1 MQALPFIQQLRSRL
15 KIEFA
20 ATPECLELER
30 TERML
35 SIYEQIVI
43 QRGLQR
49 KEIGPKALRAFEH
62 FFAVVHDAYP
72 EEKAPPIRL
81 KEPLRATPA
90 ASPAARAYA
99 AAAAPVTRASTV
111 AAAPV
116 TRSSSAVAAAPA
128 APRAPAPAAP
138 RAPAAAP
145 GPASAPFAR
154 WIKAAEVA

>member
-1 MQALPFIQQLRSRL
+1 MQALPFIKQLRSRL

-20 ATPECLELER
+20 AAPECLELER

-49 KEIGPKALRAFEH
+49 KEIGPKALKAFEH
-62 FFAVVHDAYP
+62 LFAVVHDAYP

-81 KEPLRATPA
+81 RAPA
-90 ASPAARAYA
+90 AAPATRVSAAPVVRASAAAAPAVRASA
-99 AAAAPVTRASTV
+99 AAAASV
-111 AAAPV
+111 A
-116 TRSSSAVAAAPA
+116 RAAAPA
-128 APRAPAPAAP
+128 SRAPS
-138 RAPAAAP
+138 AAAP

>member
-1 MQALPFIQQLRSRL
+1 MQALPFIKQLRSRL

-49 KEIGPKALRAFEH
+49 REIGPKALRAFEH
-62 FFAVVHDAYP
+62 FFALVHDAYP

-81 KEPLRATPA
+81 KEPLRAASVAAPVARASAAAPVVARASAIPA
-90 ASPAARAYA
+90 ASVAPRAA
-99 AAAAPVTRASTV
+99 AAAAP
-111 AAAPV
+111 AAP
-116 TRSSSAVAAAPA
+116 RAAAPA
-128 APRAPAPAAP
+128 APRAPA
-138 RAPAAAP
+138 AAAP

-154 WIKAAEVA
+154 WIRAAEVA

>member
-1 MQALPFIQQLRSRL
+1 MQALPFIKQLRSRL

-20 ATPECLELER
+20 AAPECLELER

-49 KEIGPKALRAFEH
+49 KEIGPKALKAFEH
-62 FFAVVHDAYP
+62 LFAVVHDAYP

-81 KEPLRATPA
+81 RAPA
-90 ASPAARAYA
+90 AAPATRVSAAPAVRASA
-99 AAAAPVTRASTV
+99 AAAAPAARASGA

-116 TRSSSAVAAAPA
+116 ARAVAAPA
-128 APRAPAPAAP
+128 SRAPS
-138 RAPAAAP
+138 AAAP

>member
-1 MQALPFIQQLRSRL
+1 
-15 KIEFA
+15 
-20 ATPECLELER
+20 
-30 TERML
+30 ML

-43 QRGLQR
+43 QKGLQR

-81 KEPLRATPA
+81 KEPLRAAPVA
-90 ASPAARAYA
+90 APVARASA
-99 AAAAPVTRASTV
+99 AVAAPVTRAPAV

-116 TRSSSAVAAAPA
+116 
-128 APRAPAPAAP
+128 APRSAAP

>member
-1 MQALPFIQQLRSRL
+1 MQALPFIKQLRSRL

-20 ATPECLELER
+20 AAPECLELER

-49 KEIGPKALRAFEH
+49 KEIGPKALKAFEH
-62 FFAVVHDAYP
+62 LFAVVHDAYP

-81 KEPLRATPA
+81 RAPA
-90 ASPAARAYA
+90 AAPATRVSAAPVVRAS
-99 AAAAPVTRASTV
+99 AAAAPATRASG
-111 AAAPV
+111 
-116 TRSSSAVAAAPA
+116 AAAPA
-128 APRAPAPAAP
+128 SRAPS
-138 RAPAAAP
+138 AAAP

>member
-1 MQALPFIQQLRSRL
+1 MQALPFIKQLRSRL

-49 KEIGPKALRAFEH
+49 REIGPKALRAFEH

-81 KEPLRATPA
+81 KEPLRAASAAAPARASAAAPVVARGSAAPA
-90 ASPAARAYA
+90 ASVAPRAA
-99 AAAAPVTRASTV
+99 AAAAPR
-111 AAAPV
+111 AAA
-116 TRSSSAVAAAPA
+116 S
-128 APRAPAPAAP
+128 AAP

>member
-1 MQALPFIQQLRSRL
+1 MQALPFIKQLRSRL

-49 KEIGPKALRAFEH
+49 REIGPKALRAFEH

-81 KEPLRATPA
+81 KEPLRA
-90 ASPAARAYA
+90 AS
-99 AAAAPVTRASTV
+99 AAAPVARAS

-116 TRSSSAVAAAPA
+116 AARGSAVPAASVAPRAAAAPA
-128 APRAPAPAAP
+128 APRAAAPAAP